1 MLSDFMAKQMR
12 CSDNCE
18 TVLLPAGLIYFT
30 VLFFFFCI
38 QFSASTS
45 SFLRDNLSSLSDC
58 IEVSSCCIVDAHS
71 FIPPLSY
78 LL

>member
-30 VLFFFFCI
+30 VLFFFFA
-38 QFSASTS
+38 F
-45 SFLRDNLSSLSDC
+45 NSL
-58 IEVSSCCIVDAHS
+58 
-71 FIPPLSY
+71 PLPRRFFVIIFRLY
-78 LL
+78 RIA